1 MRNGSVEE
9 MKNLEAFVIVSSS
22 STIDHSVTPSF
33 SFAETLYGCAPIFRA
48 VRKQSSA
55 MRAIA
60 SR

>member
-1 MRNGSVEE
+1 MRNGSVDE

-48 VRKQSSA
+48 VSTGMTTNDA
-55 MRAIA
+55 M
-60 SR
+60 SV